1 MTIKDEENT
10 EIDLASLELNITEDE
25 ISIVGYEFYKF
36 FITFKD
42 ELHKNHERDLQDPAI
57 KFDDFMEFPV
67 YCFAA
72 FTTSYLEYKDKNI

>member
-1 MTIKDEENT
+1 MRTTKNKEV
-10 EIDLASLELNITEDE
+10 SPKSPELNITEDD
-25 ISIVGYEFYKF
+25 ISTVGYEFYKF
-36 FITFKD
+36 FMTFKD